1 MALAIY
7 KRGQGYYT
15 RLCSAVAAG
24 AVVALGCFRLYLKL
38 DAIVFQNP
46 TLKIVVQSLLP
57 LAIFAG
63 FGFLIYWL
71 VNKPLIAD
79 FMISAE
85 GELKKVS
92 WSSRK
97 EITASTIVV
106 ISVMLFMALFLLLVD
121 VGLQYFFVWI
131 GLIPGAGA

>member
-15 RLCSAVAAG
+15 RLCSGLAAG
-24 AVVALGCFRLYLKL
+24 ATVAIGCFRLYQKL
-38 DAIVFQNP
+38 EGANFVS
-46 TLKIVVQSLLP
+46 TSLKIVVQSLVP
-57 LAIFAG
+57 LAIFSG
-63 FGFLIYWL
+63 FGILIYWL
-71 VNKPLIAD
+71 MNKPIIAD
-79 FMISAE
+79 FMIAAE

-106 ISVMLFMALFLLLVD
+106 IGVMLLMSVMLLLVD
-121 VGLQYFFVWI
+121 VGLQKFFQWI
-131 GLIPGAGA
+131 GLIPS

>member
-15 RLCSAVAAG
+15 RLCSGLAAG
-24 AVVALGCFRLYLKL
+24 VVVALGCFQLYLKL

-46 TLKIVVQSLLP
+46 VLKIVVQALVP
-57 LAIFAG
+57 LAIFSG
-63 FGFLIYWL
+63 FAFLIYWL
-71 VNKPLIAD
+71 VNKPLVAD
-79 FMISAE
+79 FMIAAE

-97 EITASTIVV
+97 EITVSTLVV
-106 ISVMLFMALFLLLVD
+106 ISVMLLMSLALLVVD
-121 VGLQYFFVWI
+121 IGLQWFFQQI

>member
-24 AVVALGCFRLYLKL
+24 AVVAIGCFRLYQKL
-38 DAIVFQNP
+38 EAVIFQNP
-46 TLKIVVQSLLP
+46 TLKIVVQALLP
-57 LAIFAG
+57 LAIFSG
-63 FGFLIYWL
+63 LGFLIYWL

-79 FMISAE
+79 FMIAAE

-106 ISVMLFMALFLLLVD
+106 ISVMLFMALVLLLVD
-121 VGLQYFFVWI
+121 IGLQVFFQWI

>member
-15 RLCSAVAAG
+15 RLYSGLAAG
-24 AVVALGCFRLYLKL
+24 AVVALGCFRLYQKL
-38 DAIVFQNP
+38 EAIVFQNP
-46 TLKIVVQSLLP
+46 TLKIMVQSLLP
-57 LAIFAG
+57 LAILSG
-63 FGFLIYWL
+63 LGFLIYWL

-79 FMISAE
+79 FMIAAE

-106 ISVMLFMALFLLLVD
+106 IGVMLFMSLVLLLVD

>member
-1 MALAIY
+1 MGLAIY

-15 RLCSAVAAG
+15 RLFSAIAAG
-24 AVVALGCFRLYLKL
+24 LIAAMGCFRLYQKL
-38 DAIVFQNP
+38 DAIIFEDP
-46 TLKIVVQSLLP
+46 IWEIVVQALVP

-63 FGFLIYWL
+63 LGFLIYWL

-79 FMISAE
+79 FMIAAE

-97 EITASTIVV
+97 EVTTSTIVV
-106 ISVMLFMALFLLLVD
+106 ICVMVIMAVMLLAVD
-121 VGLQYFFVWI
+121 VILQVFFSSI
-131 GLIPGAGA
+131 GLIPSSGA

>member
-24 AVVALGCFRLYLKL
+24 AVVALGCFSLYRKL
-38 DAIVFQNP
+38 EAIVFQNP
-46 TLKIVVQSLLP
+46 TLKILIQSLLP

-63 FGFLIYWL
+63 LGFLIYWL
-71 VNKPLIAD
+71 VNRPLIAD
-79 FMISAE
+79 FMIAAE

-106 ISVMLFMALFLLLVD
+106 ICVMLFMALFLLLVD
-121 VGLQYFFVWI
+121 VGLQKFFQWI
-131 GLIPGAGA
+131 GLIPS